1 MNIIGRREEFHN
13 HRDEHAHEFYSSGFN
28 ANPGM
33 SDLPSSRFIIAKGDC
48 SVSRNTN
55 AGGQSAPRTRL
66 DIASEK
72 VVHTKN
78 AETESANGSAA
89 DS

>member
-13 HRDEHAHEFYSSGFN
+13 HRDEQFYSSGFN

-48 SVSRNTN
+48 SGARNTN
-55 AGGQSAPRTRL
+55 AGGQSALRTRL

-72 VVHTKN
+72 VHTKN